1 MREKHK
7 DTVSP
12 KKKQIRAKIGQSKGL
27 ETGTRKIR
35 AVWQDLHS
43 SKAEGRLKG
52 QMMAK
57 KWALT
62 SYLILAEPMG

>member
-1 MREKHK
+1 MN
-7 DTVSP
+7 P
-12 KKKQIRAKIGQSKGL
+12 KKKQIRAKIGQRKGL

-35 AVWQDLHS
+35 ALWQDLHI

-57 KWALT
+57 KQALT
-62 SYLILAEPMG
+62 SYLVLAEPTG